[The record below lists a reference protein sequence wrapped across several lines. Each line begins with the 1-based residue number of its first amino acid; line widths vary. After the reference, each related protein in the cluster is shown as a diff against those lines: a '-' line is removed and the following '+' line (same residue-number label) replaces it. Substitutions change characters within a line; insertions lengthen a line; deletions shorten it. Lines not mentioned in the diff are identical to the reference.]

1 MVLLYKENQIGGVF
15 MGKIISSNEL
25 MKYIYDM
32 DSENSVFQ
40 FSIPGKGKF
49 TLVLQ
54 EEDEKSIK
62 ADVEKN
68 PQLEEMF
75 KASEEQ
81 YKKGFG
87 ITTSDLLKSISE
99 KDFM

>member
-1 MVLLYKENQIGGVF
+1 